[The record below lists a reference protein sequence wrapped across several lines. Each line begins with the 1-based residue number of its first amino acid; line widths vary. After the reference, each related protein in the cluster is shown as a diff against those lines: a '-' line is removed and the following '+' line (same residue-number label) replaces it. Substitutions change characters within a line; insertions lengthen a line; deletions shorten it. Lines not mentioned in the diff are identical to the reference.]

1 MYLLDTNIC
10 IAILKGNENV
20 VSQFHEKHQSCYL
33 SSLVLAE
40 LYKGVYCSTKLERN
54 LDNLKKF
61 SNLLPMIDFD
71 EKAAIE
77 FGKIQ
82 NKLRKIGKPTGQLDA
97 LIAAV
102 AISQNYILV
111 TDNTRDFEN
120 ITNLILENWLKS

>member
-10 IAILKGNENV
+10 IAILKANENV

-40 LYKGVYCSTKLERN
+40 LYKGVYCSTKVERN

-61 SNLLPMIDFD
+61 ANLLPMIDFD

-82 NKLRKIGKPTGQLDA
+82 NELRKIGKPTGQLDA

>member
-10 IAILKGNENV
+10 IAILKANENV

-40 LYKGVYCSTKLERN
+40 LYKGVYCSTKVERN

-61 SNLLPMIDFD
+61 ANLLPMIDFD
-71 EKAAIE
+71 EKAATE

-82 NKLRKIGKPTGQLDA
+82 NELRKIGKPTGQLDA